1 MYDKDNSSEEVGI
14 MKYVDRAEVFA
25 EVVELE
31 EMIEMI
37 GILYEMQGVSK
48 VGKNWSF
55 DCFIIPDMVKD
66 TATEHAKAVFN
77 TLDIDGDGELT
88 EEEFVKG
95 FLKDLEKVEAPSP
108 WDHHVYMG

>member
-1 MYDKDNSSEEVGI
+1 

-48 VGKNWSF
+48 VGKTYSL

-95 FLKDLEKVEAPSP
+95 SLKDLEKAEPLSP
-108 WDHHVYMG
+108 

>member
-1 MYDKDNSSEEVGI
+1 MGPKHTHTYRQCTSLCQEFLLALDITAGGLPAEKLRWAFKMYDKDNSSEEVGI

-48 VGKNWSF
+48 VGRN
-55 DCFIIPDMVKD
+55 
-66 TATEHAKAVFN
+66 
-77 TLDIDGDGELT
+77 
-88 EEEFVKG
+88 
-95 FLKDLEKVEAPSP
+95 
-108 WDHHVYMG
+108 